1 MTPIPETYTVVFFAL
16 MLFYKMF
23 VEMFICIWISVMC
36 HFSSSIE
43 MQLKKKKEEEE
54 MLFPGKQLSLKSVDP
69 NCKGGP
75 HEALGQKELNSE
87 LNHSPMFR

>member
-1 MTPIPETYTVVFFAL
+1 MTPIPETYTLVFFAL

-36 HFSSSIE
+36 HFSSSVE
-43 MQLKKKKEEEE
+43 MQLKKKQKKKKCYFQENS
-54 MLFPGKQLSLKSVDP
+54 SLKSVDP

-75 HEALGQKELNSE
+75 PEALGQKELNSE
-87 LNHSPMFR
+87 LNHSPMFH

>member
-1 MTPIPETYTVVFFAL
+1 MRPTPETYTVVFFAL

-36 HFSSSIE
+36 HFSSSVE
-43 MQLKKKKEEEE
+43 MQLKNTEEEE
-54 MLFPGKQLSLKSVDP
+54 MVFPGKQLSLKSVDP

-75 HEALGQKELNSE
+75 PEALGQKELNSE